1 MQKRRRFNPG
11 TWTETTRVDHV
22 QMFGV
27 ETKVIWVGLM
37 LPSNPRRYILTLIP
51 RQLIIRTVPIKA
63 NRFHGRTVSPAMNAH
78 VGLIRRI
85 TDLIK

>member
-1 MQKRRRFNPG
+1 
-11 TWTETTRVDHV
+11 
-22 QMFGV
+22 MFGV

-63 NRFHGRTVSPAMNAH
+63 DCFHGRTVSPAMNAH

-85 TDLIK
+85 TDLIQ